1 MRELFRLS
9 FHECTARVLNALF
22 DTRLTGAD
30 IELCVGKRPVRLRDL
45 GQRMVILECWHTPA
59 REESG
64 LSGVLARLI
73 RGGGPENAPG
83 DWPAV
88 AIRAALLF
96 ACLGEFHRA
105 GMLHMGQGV
114 DFAAVAGDLSAVMSG
129 WYARAWGLPI
139 ENLVCVCN
147 ENNGIWDLLHQ
158 GELKTDAVS
167 ISTITPAADIP
178 VPAGVE
184 RLIFSCGGLKETC
197 RFLNDFRCGQPYIPE
212 ADVLEQMR
220 GGLSVSVIGTQRVI
234 NTKTGVK
241 RSIGYTLSSY
251 DALCYAGVQDFRA
264 RGGGSRP
271 CILLSQFAPEE

>member
-73 RGGGPENAPG
+73 RGGGPENVPG

-197 RFLNDFRCGQPYIPE
+197 RFLNDFRCGQSYIPE

-271 CILLSQFAPEE
+271 

>member
-1 MRELFRLS
+1 M
-9 FHECTARVLNALF
+9 
-22 DTRLTGAD
+22 
-30 IELCVGKRPVRLRDL
+30 
-45 GQRMVILECWHTPA
+45 
-59 REESG
+59 
-64 LSGVLARLI
+64 
-73 RGGGPENAPG
+73 
-83 DWPAV
+83 
-88 AIRAALLF
+88 
-96 ACLGEFHRA
+96 
-105 GMLHMGQGV
+105 

-197 RFLNDFRCGQPYIPE
+197 RFLNDFRRGQTYIPE